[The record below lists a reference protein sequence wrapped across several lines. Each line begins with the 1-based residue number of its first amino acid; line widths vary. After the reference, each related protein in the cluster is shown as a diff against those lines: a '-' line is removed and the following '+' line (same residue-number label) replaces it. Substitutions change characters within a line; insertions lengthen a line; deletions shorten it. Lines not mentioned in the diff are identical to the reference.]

1 MERSCYTCM
10 DKVKLNELVFGGF
23 KYPQRKIQ
31 PSSSSSTD
39 ITIMK
44 YNTIYQTAKQD
55 QQEFIKSISL
65 AFARSLV

>member
-1 MERSCYTCM
+1 M

>member
-1 MERSCYTCM
+1 M

-23 KYPQRKIQ
+23 KYPERKIQ

-39 ITIMK
+39 ITVMK
-44 YNTIYQTAKQD
+44 YNNTIHQTAKQD
-55 QQEFIKSISL
+55 QWDFISCRPM

>member
-1 MERSCYTCM
+1 M

-23 KYPQRKIQ
+23 KYHEHEIQ